1 MSGQEAFERRRRLS
15 ASPSML
21 LPWVRAEQSQNF
33 FLYWLPV
40 SGFPVVHNERV
51 WLQDFYLRLA
61 AQIENKADLRSEVFV
76 QLKMFTNRRSE
87 VLQRYREKY
96 PVMLGLSRAPDAP
109 TPPMPTAEDAKRL
122 ALDGKEIR
130 IEDSV
135 ADYCYW
141 LEGGTFPTHV
151 ETFLGNGG
159 FLTLFLLPDPKPKPA
174 PLPLTPKLRAALPG
188 PPGMDL
194 DAMLQSAAR
203 KQESFLA
210 QSKRLFGRGLE
221 EQPEYIGLQYIVP
234 LLKTSDFLNASPELL
249 EDWFSF
255 FGLYLN
261 ESPADGGVIMSF
273 QRDLEPLLVEVLTTM
288 REEGK
293 QYPASRKGFQI

>member
-1 MSGQEAFERRRRLS
+1 MTVGTHDRRRRLS
-15 ASPSML
+15 ASFSML
-21 LPWVRAEQSQNF
+21 LPWVRAEQTQNF

-40 SGFPVVHNERV
+40 SGFPVVHSERI
-51 WLQDFYLRLA
+51 WLQDFYIRLA
-61 AQIENKADLRSEVFV
+61 AQIEAKAGLHAEAF
-76 QLKMFTNRRSE
+76 
-87 VLQRYREKY
+87 LQFKIFASQSSDTFKRYRQKY
-96 PVMLGLSRAPDAP
+96 SMMAGLSRVPGAMSPP
-109 TPPMPTAEDAKRL
+109 TPTAEDAKRL
-122 ALDGKEIR
+122 AAEGKDLR

-141 LEGGTFPTHV
+141 LEGGAFPTHV
-151 ETFLGNGG
+151 ETFLGDGG
-159 FLTLFLLPDPKPKPA
+159 FLTLFRPPDPKPKPA

-188 PPGMDL
+188 PPSMDL

-210 QSKRLFGRGLE
+210 QSKSLFGRGLE
-221 EQPEYIGLQYIVP
+221 QQPEYRGLQYVVP
-234 LLKTSDFLNASPELL
+234 LLKNSDFLSAPPELL
-249 EDWFSF
+249 EDWFSL